1 MFIIFLLKL
10 TEIEV
15 YKDKIR
21 GNLKT
26 HILSLFQNKAMI
38 FHDGSFFS

>member
-26 HILSLFQNKAMI
+26 HILSLYSKQSNDF
-38 FHDGSFFS
+38 SRWFFF